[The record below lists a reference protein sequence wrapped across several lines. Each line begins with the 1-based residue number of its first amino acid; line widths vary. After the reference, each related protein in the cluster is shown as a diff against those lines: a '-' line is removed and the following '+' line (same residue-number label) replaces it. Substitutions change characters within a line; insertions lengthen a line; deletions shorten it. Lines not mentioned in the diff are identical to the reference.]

1 MLGTP
6 TERKIDAEFFKL
18 SRLENAEK
26 AAKERVRKCKE
37 RLDFLMDQNSKEKLT
52 GDQKKLEAD
61 RRREIREFKVEL
73 AAQRR
78 AEREITC

>member
-1 MLGTP
+1 MVGTP

-18 SRLENAEK
+18 SRLQNAEK
-26 AAKERVRKCKE
+26 SARERVLKCKKK
-37 RLDFLMDQNSKEKLT
+37 LDYLMEQNSKEKLIE
-52 GDQKKLEAD
+52 DRKKLEAAN
-61 RRREIREFKVEL
+61 RREIREFKVEL

>member
-1 MLGTP
+1 MVGTP

-18 SRLENAEK
+18 SRLQNAEK
-26 AAKERVRKCKE
+26 AARERVLKCKE
-37 RLDFLMDQNSKEKLT
+37 KLDYLMEQNSKEKLIE
-52 GDQKKLEAD
+52 DRKKLEAAN
-61 RRREIREFKVEL
+61 RREIREFKVEL